1 MEKKKIT
8 GVIAPEH
15 FKRHHDH
22 ENEMK
27 AEEKALITQ
36 TMSHCHA
43 FSKNFKGSA
52 KGDWVDSA
60 MSELDKISNNLKEY
74 YGLMNLEAYQ
84 SDALFTM
91 CIFVKV

>member
-1 MEKKKIT
+1 MLMPNPILGDEVTDKLKKEMEKRKIT

-15 FKRHHDH
+15 FKKHHDH

-43 FSKNFKGSA
+43 FSKNFKSSA

-60 MSELDKISNNLKEY
+60 MSELDKISNNLKNI
-74 YGLMNLEAYQ
+74 M
-84 SDALFTM
+84 D
-91 CIFVKV
+91 

>member
-1 MEKKKIT
+1 MLMPNPILDDESIDKVKKEIEKKKIT

-15 FKRHHDH
+15 FKKHHDH

-36 TMSHCHA
+36 TMKHCHS
-43 FSKNFKGSA
+43 FSKNFKSSA

-60 MSELDKISNNLKEY
+60 ISELDKISNNLKNI
-74 YGLMNLEAYQ
+74 M
-84 SDALFTM
+84 D
-91 CIFVKV
+91 

>member
-1 MEKKKIT
+1 
-8 GVIAPEH
+8 
-15 FKRHHDH
+15 
-22 ENEMK
+22 MK

-60 MSELDKISNNLKEY
+60 MSELDKISNNLKNI
-74 YGLMNLEAYQ
+74 M
-84 SDALFTM
+84 D
-91 CIFVKV
+91 

>member
-1 MEKKKIT
+1 MLMPNPILDDESIDKVKKEIEKKKIT

-15 FKRHHDH
+15 FKKHHDH

-36 TMSHCHA
+36 TMKHCHA
-43 FSKNFKGSA
+43 FSKSFKSSA

-60 MSELDKISNNLKEY
+60 ISELDKISNNLKNI
-74 YGLMNLEAYQ
+74 M
-84 SDALFTM
+84 D
-91 CIFVKV
+91 